1 MDKVVKFLMKKLLGI
16 VVLGLLWC
24 NLGNALPK
32 KERDMLN
39 LFKNAFQQEF
49 GSCVGVDGDF
59 KYQIFPPENN
69 NGNENL
75 RIIDVKLINKNKKE
89 VHFQFRV
96 NIKTKIFD
104 EMPSYFAI
112 DGEPKSLFDGS
123 FEMMDFCEFDASW
136 FD

>member
-1 MDKVVKFLMKKLLGI
+1 MKKLLGI

-39 LFKNAFQQEF
+39 LFKNANQQHD
-49 GSCVGVDGDF
+49 GRCVGVDGNV
-59 KYQIFPPENN
+59 KYQILSPENN
-69 NGNENL
+69 DGNENL

-89 VHFQFRV
+89 VHFQFRA
-96 NIKTKIFD
+96 NIETKFYD

-112 DGEPKSLFDGS
+112 DGEPKSLFDGA